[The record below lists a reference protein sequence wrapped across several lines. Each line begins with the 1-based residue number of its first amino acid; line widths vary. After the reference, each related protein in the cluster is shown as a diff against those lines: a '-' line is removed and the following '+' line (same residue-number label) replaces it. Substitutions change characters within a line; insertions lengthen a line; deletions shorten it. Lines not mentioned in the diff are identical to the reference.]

1 MLPSPLPKRWSEY
14 SRCWSNYLGRQPQ
27 LPQSSIS
34 VPKFDVFPGE
44 EADTWAPYMDS
55 GVDAARSQ
63 PSRLRTV
70 ALQIMSLCEIS
81 SDLLL
86 YFYHPNNV
94 EKPMGKQTELKK
106 LSELHTR
113 LEAWRKDLP
122 KELEAREGQLP
133 SALVM
138 Q

>member
-1 MLPSPLPKRWSEY
+1 ML
-14 SRCWSNYLGRQPQ
+14 
-27 LPQSSIS
+27 
-34 VPKFDVFPGE
+34 
-44 EADTWAPYMDS
+44 
-55 GVDAARSQ
+55 
-63 PSRLRTV
+63 
-70 ALQIMSLCEIS
+70 LCEIS

-86 YFYHPNNV
+86 YFYHPKNL
-94 EKPMGKQTELKK
+94 EKPMGKQAELKK

-138 Q
+138 QYGLILHKRY